1 MDIENRKKRLI
12 ISITIA
18 VILILIV
25 WFVFGDSSNDGQI
38 EEETIIITNSEG
50 EEYELKVE
58 IADDEEEK
66 EKGLMNRDSLCEN
79 CGMLFV
85 YEEDVHNGFWMKDTY
100 ISLSIAFIS
109 EDGTINEIQYMQPR
123 TQETHKPNKPYRY
136 ALEVNQGYFSER
148 DIKAGDTVVIPEKIK
163 I

>member
-1 MDIENRKKRLI
+1 MEIDDKKKRLT

-18 VILILIV
+18 VILILAV
-25 WFVFGDSSNDGQI
+25 WFTFGNSSNDGEI
-38 EEETIIITNSEG
+38 EEGTIYITNSEG
-50 EEYELKVE
+50 DEYELKVE
-58 IADDEEEK
+58 IADDKEERK
-66 EKGLMNRDSLCEN
+66 EGLMDRESLCED

-109 EDGTINEIQYMQPR
+109 EDGTINEIQYMEPR
-123 TQETHKPNKPYRY
+123 TLETHKPDKPYRF

-148 DIKAGDTVVIPEKIK
+148 NIEAGDTVEIPEKIQ
-163 I
+163 

>member
-1 MDIENRKKRLI
+1 MDIGNRKKRLI

-18 VILILIV
+18 VILILTV
-25 WFVFGDSSNDGQI
+25 WFIFGDSSNDGQI

-58 IADDEEEK
+58 IADDEEERK
-66 EKGLMNRDSLCEN
+66 EGLMDRESLCED

-85 YEEDVHNGFWMKDTY
+85 YEEDVDNGFWMKDTY

-109 EDGTINEIQYMQPR
+109 EDGTINEIQYMEPR
-123 TQETHKPNKPYRY
+123 TLETHKPDKPYRY

-148 DIKAGDTVVIPEKIK
+148 DIDAGDRVEIPEKIK